1 MRWSNYYLMT
11 AREAPRDAE
20 VISHQLMARAGL
32 VRRLAAGIYT
42 MQPAG
47 WRTARKLMAI
57 VRREME
63 RAGAVELS
71 MPAIQPA
78 ELWEES
84 ERWFKY
90 GPELLRM
97 EDRHGRRFCFGPT
110 HEEVITDLVRRDV
123 KSYRQMPLNLFQIQT
138 KFRDEIR
145 PRFGLMR
152 GREFI
157 MKDAYSFDATEE
169 GLDRSYQAM
178 YAAYSRI
185 FEACGL
191 EYSVVEADQGTIGGS
206 SSHEFM
212 VLADTGESAVASCAA
227 CGYGAN
233 VERAEIGALPPPEQG
248 GGSGDGEA
256 RRVST
261 PGATTVAEVA
271 GMLEVDRALVVKTL
285 IYETDDG
292 LAAVAIRGDREVNE
306 VKLLNVLG
314 GLGLRLA
321 SAEQVAE
328 ATGGPLGFSGPVGLS
343 AEVRLVVD
351 ESARALAGFVCG
363 ANAGDEHLVSV
374 RWDRDV
380 ASARPLEWVD
390 VMTAE
395 AADPCP
401 RCSAGVLRISRGIEV
416 GHIFKLGTAYSEK
429 MNCTFTD
436 EQGKLRP
443 AEMGCY
449 GLGVGRTAAAA
460 IEQGHDDDGIV
471 WSAPLAP
478 FTVVLSSLDPGDGAV
493 SSAADGLYEELEAA
507 LAPGGFDVLYD
518 DRRERPGVKFKDAD
532 LVGFPVRVVV
542 GARSLRAGGAEV
554 SNRLDGEREV
564 VPLDGVAKTVLARV
578 MGARVC
584 SRGSSDPRIRP

>member
-20 VISHQLMARAGL
+20 VTSHQLMARAGL
-32 VRRLAAGIYT
+32 LRRLAAGIYT

-47 WRTARKLMAI
+47 WRTLRKLMGN

-63 RAGAVELS
+63 RAGAIELS

-84 ERWFKY
+84 ERWTKY
-90 GPELLRM
+90 GVELLRM

-110 HEEVITDLVRRDV
+110 HEEVVTDLVRRDV
-123 KSYRQMPLNLFQIQT
+123 KSYRQLPINLFQIQT

-152 GREFI
+152 GREFL
-157 MKDAYSFDATEE
+157 MKDAYSFDADEE
-169 GLDRSYQAM
+169 GLDRSYRAM
-178 YAAYSRI
+178 HAAYSRI

-191 EYSVVEADQGTIGGS
+191 EYSVVEADSGTIGGS

-233 VERAEIGALPPPEQG
+233 VERAETGELPVPDAG
-248 GGSGDGEA
+248 GGEA
-256 RRVST
+256 PKEVST
-261 PGATTVAEVA
+261 PGTTTVAQVA
-271 GMLEVDRALVVKTL
+271 ELLEVEPAQVVKTL

-321 SAEQVAE
+321 TAEQVE
-328 ATGGPLGFSGPVGLS
+328 AASGGPLGFSGPVGLP
-343 AEVRLVVD
+343 ADVRLVVD

-363 ANAGDEHLVSV
+363 ANSGDRHFASV

-380 ASARPLEWVD
+380 ASTRSVEWVD
-390 VMTAE
+390 VMTAVHG
-395 AADPCP
+395 DPCP
-401 RCSAGVLRISRGIEV
+401 RCSGGELRLSRGIEV
-416 GHIFKLGTAYSEK
+416 GHIFKLGTVYSEK

-436 EQGKLRP
+436 DSGRLQP
-443 AEMGCY
+443 MEMGCY
-449 GLGVGRTAAAA
+449 GLGIGRTAAAA
-460 IEQGHDDDGIV
+460 IEQGHDKDGII
-471 WSAPLAP
+471 WPKPLAP
-478 FTVVLSSLDPGDGAV
+478 FTVVLSSLDPGDEAV
-493 SSAADGLYEELEAA
+493 SSAADTLYEELVGA

-518 DRRERPGVKFKDAD
+518 DRAERPGVKFKDAD

-542 GARSLRAGGAEV
+542 GARSLANGGAEV
-554 SNRLDGEREV
+554 SNRSDGEREV
-564 VPLDGVAKTVLARV
+564 VALDEVAEDVLR
-578 MGARVC
+578 RL
-584 SRGSSDPRIRP
+584 

>member
-20 VISHQLMARAGL
+20 VISHQLMARSGL
-32 VRRLAAGIYT
+32 IRRLAAGIYT

-47 WRTARKLMAI
+47 WRTMRKLMAI

-78 ELWEES
+78 EIWEES
-84 ERWFKY
+84 ERWYKY
-90 GPELLRM
+90 GVELLRM

-110 HEEVITDLVRRDV
+110 HEEVVTDLVRRDV
-123 KSYRQMPLNLFQIQT
+123 KSYRQLPINLFQIQT

-157 MKDAYSFDATEE
+157 MKDAYSFDANEE
-169 GLDRSYQAM
+169 GLDRSYRAM
-178 YAAYSRI
+178 HAAYSRI

-191 EYSVVEADQGTIGGS
+191 EFSVVEADQGTIGGS

-233 VERAEIGALPPPEQG
+233 VERAEVGELATPAQA
-248 GGSGDGEA
+248 GDEA
-256 RRVST
+256 AREVET
-261 PGATTVAEVA
+261 PGTTTVAQVA
-271 GMLEVDRALVVKTL
+271 ELLDVEPARVVKTL
-285 IYETDDG
+285 IYDTDEG

-306 VKLLNVLG
+306 TKLLNVLG

-321 SAEQVAE
+321 TAEQVEA
-328 ATGGPLGFSGPVGLS
+328 ATGGPLGFSGPVGLP
-343 AEVRLVVD
+343 AGLRLVVD
-351 ESARALAGFVCG
+351 ESARQVAGFVCG
-363 ANAGDEHLVSV
+363 ANRGDRHFASVS
-374 RWDRDV
+374 WDRDV
-380 ASARPLEWVD
+380 ASARPIEWVD

-395 AADPCP
+395 ASDPCP
-401 RCSAGVLRISRGIEV
+401 RCSAGELRLSRGIEV

-436 EQGKLRP
+436 EHGRLHP

-449 GLGVGRTAAAA
+449 GLGIGRTAAAA
-460 IEQGHDDDGIV
+460 IEQGHDRDGIV
-471 WSAPLAP
+471 WPAPLAP
-478 FTVVLSSLDPGDGAV
+478 FAVVLSSLDPGDEAV
-493 SSAADGLYEELEAA
+493 RSAADSLYEKLVDT
-507 LAPGGFDVLYD
+507 LSTGGFDVLYD
-518 DRRERPGVKFKDAD
+518 DRAERPGVKFKDAD

-542 GARSLRAGGAEV
+542 GARSLKGGGAEV
-554 SNRLDGEREV
+554 SARGDGEREV
-564 VPLDGVAKTVLARV
+564 VALDQVSDVVL
-578 MGARVC
+578 GLL
-584 SRGSSDPRIRP
+584 G

>member
-20 VISHQLMARAGL
+20 VVSHQLMARAGL

-47 WRTARKLMAI
+47 WRTMRKLMAI

-84 ERWFKY
+84 GRWFKY
-90 GPELLRM
+90 GVELLRM

-110 HEEVITDLVRRDV
+110 HEEVVTDLVRRDV
-123 KSYRQMPLNLFQIQT
+123 KSYRQLPLNLFQIQT

-152 GREFI
+152 GREFL
-157 MKDAYSFDATEE
+157 MKDAYSFDADEE
-169 GLDRSYQAM
+169 GLDRSYRAM
-178 YAAYSRI
+178 HAAYSRI

-191 EYSVVEADQGTIGGS
+191 EYSVVEADQGAIGGS

-212 VLADTGESAVASCAA
+212 VLADTGESAIASCAV

-233 VERAEIGALPPPEQG
+233 VERAEVGALRQPPKAV
-248 GGSGDGEA
+248 GSAAGDGP

-285 IYETDDG
+285 IYEAEDG

-306 VKLLNVLG
+306 VKFLKELG

-343 AEVRLVVD
+343 PEVRLLVD

-363 ANAGDEHLVSV
+363 ANAGDEHFVSV

-380 ASARPLEWVD
+380 ESDRPLEWVD
-390 VMTAE
+390 VMTA
-395 AADPCP
+395 AATDPCP
-401 RCSAGVLRISRGIEV
+401 RCSAGELRISRGIEV
-416 GHIFKLGTAYSEK
+416 GHIFKLGAAYSER
-429 MNCTFTD
+429 MNCTFSD
-436 EQGKLRP
+436 ERGRLRP

-449 GLGVGRTAAAA
+449 GLGIGRTAAAA
-460 IEQGHDDDGIV
+460 IEQGHDADGIV
-471 WSAPLAP
+471 WPVPLSP
-478 FTVVLSSLDPGDGAV
+478 FTVVLSSLDPGDEAV
-493 SSAADGLYEELEAA
+493 RSAADRLYEELEAA

-542 GARSLRAGGAEV
+542 GGRSLRAGGAEV
-554 SNRLDGEREV
+554 SNRPDGKREV
-564 VPLDGVAKTVLARV
+564 VPLDRV
-578 MGARVC
+578 PEAALGRLGARAC
-584 SRGSSDPRIRP
+584 

>member
-248 GGSGDGEA
+248 GGSGNGEA

-328 ATGGPLGFSGPVGLS
+328 ATGGPLGFSGPVGL
-343 AEVRLVVD
+343 APEVRLVVD
-351 ESARALAGFVCG
+351 ESARPLAGFVCG

-429 MNCTFTD
+429 MNCTFSD

-478 FTVVLSSLDPGDGAV
+478 FTVVLSSLDPGDEAV
-493 SSAADGLYEELEAA
+493 RSAADGLYEELEAA

-578 MGARVC
+578 MGARVF
-584 SRGSSDPRIRP
+584 

>member
-1 MRWSNYYLMT
+1 MRWSNYYLVT

-20 VISHQLMARAGL
+20 VVSHQLMARAGL

-42 MQPAG
+42 LQPAG
-47 WRTARKLMAI
+47 WRTMRKLMGN

-63 RAGAVELS
+63 RSGAIELS

-90 GPELLRM
+90 GAELLRM

-110 HEEVITDLVRRDV
+110 HEEVVTDLVRRDV
-123 KSYRQMPLNLFQIQT
+123 KSYRQLPINLFQIQT

-157 MKDAYSFDATEE
+157 MKDAYSFDATQE
-169 GLDRSYQAM
+169 GLDRSYRAM
-178 YAAYSRI
+178 HAAYSRI

-191 EYSVVEADQGTIGGS
+191 EYSVVEADSGTIGGS

-233 VERAEIGALPPPEQG
+233 VERAEVGELSVTAADG
-248 GGSGDGEA
+248 GEA
-256 RRVST
+256 PREVAT
-261 PGATTVAEVA
+261 PGTTTVAQVA
-271 GMLEVDRALVVKTL
+271 ELLEVEPAQVVKTL

-306 VKLLNVLG
+306 VKLLNILG

-321 SAEQVAE
+321 TAEQVEA
-328 ATGGPLGFSGPVGLS
+328 ATGGPLGFSGPVGLPAS
-343 AEVRLVVD
+343 VRLVADKCV
-351 ESARALAGFVCG
+351 RPLAGFVCG
-363 ANAGDEHLVSV
+363 ANKGDRHFASV

-380 ASARPLEWVD
+380 ASTRPVEWVD
-390 VMTAE
+390 VMTAVHG
-395 AADPCP
+395 DPCP
-401 RCSAGVLRISRGIEV
+401 RCSAGELRLSRGIEV
-416 GHIFKLGTAYSEK
+416 GHIFKLGTTYSEK

-436 EQGKLRP
+436 GHGRLRP
-443 AEMGCY
+443 MEMGCY
-449 GLGVGRTAAAA
+449 GLGIGRTAAAA
-460 IEQGHDDDGIV
+460 IEQGHDRDGII
-471 WSAPLAP
+471 WPEPLAP
-478 FTVVLSSLDPGDGAV
+478 FTVVLSSLDPGDEAV
-493 SSAADGLYEELEAA
+493 RSAADSLYEELVDA
-507 LAPGGFDVLYD
+507 LAPAGFDVLYD
-518 DRRERPGVKFKDAD
+518 DRAERPGVKFKDAD
-532 LVGFPVRVVV
+532 LVGFPIRVVV
-542 GARSLRAGGAEV
+542 GARSLRGGGAEV
-554 SNRLDGEREV
+554 SNRQDGEREV
-564 VPLDGVAKTVLARV
+564 VPLDQVSGVVLARL
-578 MGARVC
+578 R
-584 SRGSSDPRIRP
+584 

>member
-1 MRWSNYYLMT
+1 MRWSDYYLIT

-20 VISHQLMARAGL
+20 VVSHRLMARAGL

-47 WRTARKLMAI
+47 WRTMRRLMAI

-84 ERWFKY
+84 GRWFKY
-90 GPELLRM
+90 GAELLRM

-123 KSYRQMPLNLFQIQT
+123 KSYRQMPLNLFQIQA

-157 MKDAYSFDATEE
+157 MKDAYSFDVDEE
-169 GLDRSYQAM
+169 GLDRSYRGM

-191 EYSVVEADQGTIGGS
+191 EYSVVEADQGAIGGS

-233 VERAEIGALPPPEQG
+233 VERAEIGALPPPAESG
-248 GGSGDGEA
+248 AGGDGP

-321 SAEQVAE
+321 SAEQVAR
-328 ATGGPLGFSGPVGLS
+328 ATGGPLGFSGPVGLPP
-343 AEVRLVVD
+343 EVRLAVD
-351 ESARALAGFVCG
+351 ESARALSGFVCG

-374 RWDRDV
+374 DWDRDV
-380 ASARPLEWVD
+380 AAARPLERVD

-395 AADPCP
+395 ASDPCP
-401 RCSAGVLRISRGIEV
+401 RCSAGELRISRGIEV

-436 EQGKLRP
+436 ERGRLRP

-449 GLGVGRTAAAA
+449 GLGIGRTAAAA

-471 WSAPLAP
+471 WPAPLAP
-478 FTVVLSSLDPGDGAV
+478 FTVVLSSLDPGNEAV

-554 SNRLDGEREV
+554 SNRADGEREV
-564 VPLDGVAKTVLARV
+564 VPLGEVPEAVLGRLPDAR
-578 MGARVC
+578 
-584 SRGSSDPRIRP
+584 IL

>member
-20 VISHQLMARAGL
+20 VTSHRLMARAGL
-32 VRRLAAGIYT
+32 LRRLAAGIYT

-47 WRTARKLMAI
+47 WRTLRKLMGN

-63 RAGAVELS
+63 RAGAIELS

-84 ERWFKY
+84 ERWTKY
-90 GPELLRM
+90 GVELLRM

-110 HEEVITDLVRRDV
+110 HEEVVTDLVRRDV
-123 KSYRQMPLNLFQIQT
+123 KSYRQLPINLFQIQT

-152 GREFI
+152 GREFL
-157 MKDAYSFDATEE
+157 MKDAYSFDADEE
-169 GLDRSYQAM
+169 GLDRSYRAM
-178 YAAYSRI
+178 HAAYSRI

-191 EYSVVEADQGTIGGS
+191 EYSVVEADSGTIGGS

-233 VERAEIGALPPPEQG
+233 VERAETGELPVPDAGGA
-248 GGSGDGEA
+248 EA
-256 RRVST
+256 LREVST
-261 PGATTVAEVA
+261 PGTTTVAQVA
-271 GMLEVDRALVVKTL
+271 ELLEVEPAQVVKTL

-321 SAEQVAE
+321 TAEQVEA
-328 ATGGPLGFSGPVGLS
+328 ATGGPLGFSGPVGLP
-343 AEVRLVVD
+343 ADVRLVVD

-363 ANAGDEHLVSV
+363 ANSGDRHFASV

-380 ASARPLEWVD
+380 ASARPVEWVD
-390 VMTAE
+390 VMTAVHG
-395 AADPCP
+395 DPCP
-401 RCSAGVLRISRGIEV
+401 RCSGGELRLSRGIEV
-416 GHIFKLGTAYSEK
+416 GHIFKLGTVYSEK

-436 EQGKLRP
+436 DSGRLQP
-443 AEMGCY
+443 MEMGCY
-449 GLGVGRTAAAA
+449 GLGIGRTAAAA
-460 IEQGHDDDGIV
+460 IEQGHDKDGII
-471 WSAPLAP
+471 WPKPLAP
-478 FTVVLSSLDPGDGAV
+478 FTVVLSSLDPGDEAV
-493 SSAADGLYEELEAA
+493 SSAADTLYEELVGA

-518 DRRERPGVKFKDAD
+518 DRAERPGVKFKDAD

-542 GARSLRAGGAEV
+542 GARSLANGGAEV
-554 SNRLDGEREV
+554 SNRSDGEREV
-564 VPLDGVAKTVLARV
+564 VALDEVAEDVVRRL
-578 MGARVC
+578 
-584 SRGSSDPRIRP
+584 

>member
-20 VISHQLMARAGL
+20 VVSHQLMARAGL

-84 ERWFKY
+84 GRWFKY
-90 GPELLRM
+90 GAELLRM

-123 KSYRQMPLNLFQIQT
+123 KSYRQLPLNLFQIQT

-157 MKDAYSFDATEE
+157 MKDAYSFDVDEE

-178 YAAYSRI
+178 YGAYSRI

-212 VLADTGESAVASCAA
+212 VLADTGESAIASCAA

-233 VERAEIGALPPPEQG
+233 VERAEIGALPQPAAAG
-248 GGSGDGEA
+248 DDDGDGP

-271 GMLEVDRALVVKTL
+271 GMLEVDSALVVKTL

-321 SAEQVAE
+321 SAEQVAA

-343 AEVRLVVD
+343 PEVRLVVD
-351 ESARALAGFVCG
+351 ESVRQLAGFVCG

-395 AADPCP
+395 ASDPCP
-401 RCSAGVLRISRGIEV
+401 RCSGGELRISRGIEV
-416 GHIFKLGTAYSEK
+416 GHIFKLGTAYSES

-436 EQGKLRP
+436 ERGRLRP

-449 GLGVGRTAAAA
+449 GLGIGRTAAAA
-460 IEQGHDDDGIV
+460 IEQGHDGDGIV
-471 WSAPLAP
+471 WPVPLAP
-478 FTVVLSSLDPGDGAV
+478 FTVVLSSLDPGDAAV
-493 SSAADGLYEELEAA
+493 CSAADGLYEELEAK

-554 SNRLDGEREV
+554 SNRQDGEREV
-564 VPLDGVAKTVLARV
+564 VPLDEVSGAVLGRLN
-578 MGARVC
+578 R
-584 SRGSSDPRIRP
+584 

>member
-1 MRWSNYYLMT
+1 MRWSNYYLTT

-20 VISHQLMARAGL
+20 AMSHRLMARAGF

-42 MQPAG
+42 VQPAG
-47 WRTARKLMAI
+47 WRTLRRLMAI

-63 RAGAVELS
+63 RSGAVELS
-71 MPAIQPA
+71 MPAVQPA

-84 ERWFKY
+84 GRWFKY
-90 GPELLRM
+90 GAELLRM
-97 EDRHGRRFCFGPT
+97 EDRNGRRFCFGPT
-110 HEEVITDLVRRDV
+110 HEEVVTDLVRRDV

-169 GLDRSYQAM
+169 GLDRSYRSM

-233 VERAEIGALPPPEQG
+233 VERAEVGALAPPGERG
-248 GGSGDGEA
+248 AGAGGDGP

-271 GMLEVDRALVVKTL
+271 SMLEVDEARVVKTL

-292 LAAVAIRGDREVNE
+292 LAAVAIRGDREANE

-343 AEVRLVVD
+343 PDVRLAVD
-351 ESARALAGFVCG
+351 ESALALDGFVCG
-363 ANAGDEHLVSV
+363 ANAGDEHLVEAN
-374 RWDRDV
+374 WERDV
-380 ASARPLEWVD
+380 AGARPLERVD
-390 VMTAE
+390 VLTAE
-395 AADPCP
+395 ASDPCP
-401 RCSAGVLRISRGIEV
+401 RCGGGVLRLSRGIEV
-416 GHIFKLGTAYSEK
+416 GHIFKLGTTYSEK

-436 EQGKLRP
+436 EKGRLRP

-471 WSAPLAP
+471 WPVPLAP
-478 FTVVLSSLDPGDGAV
+478 FTVVLSSLDPRDEAV
-493 SSAADGLYEELEAA
+493 RSAADGLYDELGAA

-542 GARSLRAGGAEV
+542 GARSLRNGGAEV
-554 SNRLDGEREV
+554 SSRQEGEREV
-564 VPLDGVAKTVLARV
+564 VPLDGVTEAVLGRL
-578 MGARVC
+578 
-584 SRGSSDPRIRP
+584 S

>member
-20 VISHQLMARAGL
+20 VVSHQLMARAGL

-42 MQPAG
+42 IQPAG
-47 WRTARKLMAI
+47 WRTMRKLMAI

-84 ERWFKY
+84 GRWFKY
-90 GPELLRM
+90 GAELLRM

-157 MKDAYSFDATEE
+157 MKDAYSFDADEE
-169 GLDRSYQAM
+169 GLDRNYQAM
-178 YAAYSRI
+178 YHAYSRI

-191 EYSVVEADQGTIGGS
+191 EYSVVEADQGAIGGS

-233 VERAEIGALPPPEQG
+233 VERAEIGELARPEA
-248 GGSGDGEA
+248 A
-256 RRVST
+256 RRRRRRTAQGLDAGRDKLSPRW
-261 PGATTVAEVA
+261 PGCWRWT
-271 GMLEVDRALVVKTL
+271 GPLVVKTL

-321 SAEQVAE
+321 SAEQVAA
-328 ATGGPLGFSGPVGLS
+328 ATGGPLGFSGPVSLS
-343 AEVRLVVD
+343 ADVRLVAD
-351 ESARALAGFVCG
+351 ESVRSLNGFVCG

-395 AADPCP
+395 ASDPCP
-401 RCSAGVLRISRGIEV
+401 RCSGGELRISRGIEV
-416 GHIFKLGTAYSEK
+416 GHIFKLGTAYSES

-436 EQGKLRP
+436 EQGRLRP

-449 GLGVGRTAAAA
+449 GLGIGRTAAAA

-471 WSAPLAP
+471 WPVPLSP
-478 FTVVLSSLDPGDGAV
+478 FTVVLSSLDPGDEAV
-493 SSAADGLYEELEAA
+493 RSAADGLYEELEAA

-554 SNRLDGEREV
+554 SNRQDGEREV
-564 VPLDGVAKTVLARV
+564 VPLDGVSDLVLGRLRQHV
-578 MGARVC
+578 
-584 SRGSSDPRIRP
+584 

>member
-20 VISHQLMARAGL
+20 VVSHQLMARAGL

-42 MQPAG
+42 VQPAG
-47 WRTARKLMAI
+47 WRTLRKLMAI

-63 RAGAVELS
+63 RSGAVELS

-78 ELWEES
+78 ELWKES
-84 ERWFKY
+84 GRWFRY
-90 GPELLRM
+90 GAELLRM
-97 EDRHGRRFCFGPT
+97 EDRHGRSFCFGPT

-123 KSYRQMPLNLFQIQT
+123 KSYRQLPLNLFQIQT

-169 GLDRSYQAM
+169 GLDRSYRTM
-178 YAAYSRI
+178 HGAYSRI

-191 EYSVVEADQGTIGGS
+191 DYSVVEADQGAIGGS

-233 VERAEIGALPPPEQG
+233 VERAESGALPPPAG
-248 GGSGDGEA
+248 SGSGDADGP

-261 PGATTVAEVA
+261 PGATSVAEVA
-271 GMLEVDRALVVKTL
+271 GMLEVDRASVVKTL

-292 LAAVAIRGDREVNE
+292 LAAVAVRGDREVNE
-306 VKLLNVLG
+306 VKLLNLLDG
-314 GLGLRLA
+314 PGLRLA
-321 SAEQVAE
+321 SPEQVAS
-328 ATGGPLGFSGPVGLS
+328 ATGGPLGFSGPVGLPP
-343 AEVRLVVD
+343 EVRLVVD
-351 ESARALAGFVCG
+351 ESARPLSGFVCG
-363 ANAGDEHLVSV
+363 ANAGDEHFVAV

-380 ASARPLEWVD
+380 ASTRSLEWVD
-390 VMTAE
+390 VLAVE
-395 AADPCP
+395 AADPCS
-401 RCSAGVLRISRGIEV
+401 RCSGGELRISRGIEV
-416 GHIFKLGTAYSEK
+416 GHIFKLGAAYSEK
-429 MNCTFTD
+429 MNCTFSD
-436 EQGKLRP
+436 EQGRLRP

-449 GLGVGRTAAAA
+449 GLGIGRTAAAA

-471 WSAPLAP
+471 WPQPLAP
-478 FTVVLSSLDPGDGAV
+478 FTVVLSSLDPDDEAV
-493 SSAADGLYEELEAA
+493 GSAADGLYEELGAA
-507 LAPGGFDVLYD
+507 LAPDGLDVLYD

-554 SNRLDGEREV
+554 SSRTDGAREV
-564 VPLDGVAKTVLARV
+564 VPIDGVTRAVLGRLRSPA
-578 MGARVC
+578 G
-584 SRGSSDPRIRP
+584 

>member
-1 MRWSNYYLMT
+1 MRWSKYYLMT

-20 VISHQLMARAGL
+20 VVSHRLMARAGL
-32 VRRLAAGIYT
+32 IRRLAAGIYT
-42 MQPAG
+42 LQPAG
-47 WRTARKLMAI
+47 WRTLRKLMAI

-84 ERWFKY
+84 QRWFKY
-90 GPELLRM
+90 GAELLRM

-123 KSYRQMPLNLFQIQT
+123 KSYRQLPLNLFQIQT

-169 GLDRSYQAM
+169 GLDRSYRAM
-178 YAAYSRI
+178 HAAYTRI

-191 EYSVVEADQGTIGGS
+191 EYSVVEADSGTIGGS

-233 VERAEIGALPPPEQG
+233 LERAEIGRIASPPAASG
-248 GGSGDGEA
+248 GAAPGEGPVA
-256 RRVST
+256 VAT
-261 PGATTVAEVA
+261 PGARTVAEVA
-271 GMLEVDRALVVKTL
+271 AMLEVAPSAITKTL
-285 IYETDDG
+285 IYVTDDG
-292 LAAVAIRGDREVNE
+292 GWVAVAIRGDREVNE
-306 VKLLNVLG
+306 VKLQNIVG
-314 GLGLRLA
+314 GLPPVLA
-321 SAEQVAE
+321 TPEQVAS
-328 ATGGPLGFSGPVGLS
+328 ATGGPLGFSGPVGLPP
-343 AEVRLVVD
+343 EVRLLVD
-351 ESARALAGFVCG
+351 ESARGLPTFVCG
-363 ANAGDEHLVSV
+363 ANRGDTHLASVS
-374 RWDRDV
+374 WTRDV
-380 ASARPLEWVD
+380 VGQRSVEWVD

-395 AADPCP
+395 ASDPCP
-401 RCSAGVLRISRGIEV
+401 RCSGGELRLSRGIEV
-416 GHIFKLGTAYSEK
+416 GHIFKLGTTYSER
-429 MNCTFTD
+429 MNCKFSD
-436 EQGKLRP
+436 ENGKLKP
-443 AEMGCY
+443 AIMGCY

-471 WSAPLAP
+471 WPEPLAP
-478 FTVVLSSLDPGDGAV
+478 FAVVLSSLDPGDDAV
-493 SSAADGLYEELEAA
+493 RKAADGLYEELSEA
-507 LAPGGFDVLYD
+507 LAPAGFDVLYD
-518 DRRERPGVKFKDAD
+518 DRTERPGVKFKDAD

-542 GARSLRAGGAEV
+542 GGRSLRAGGAEI
-554 SNRLDGEREV
+554 SRRSDGDREL
-564 VPLDGVAKTVLARV
+564 VPLGDVSATVRRLLA
-578 MGARVC
+578 G
-584 SRGSSDPRIRP
+584 

>member
-1 MRWSNYYLMT
+1 MRWSNYYLTT

-20 VISHQLMARAGL
+20 VVSHQLMARAGL
-32 VRRLAAGIYT
+32 LRRLASGIYT

-47 WRTARKLMAI
+47 WRTLRKLNAI
-57 VRREME
+57 VRREIE
-63 RAGAVELS
+63 RAGGIELS

-84 ERWFKY
+84 GRWTRY
-90 GPELLRM
+90 GVELLRM

-110 HEEVITDLVRRDV
+110 HEEVVTDLVRRDV
-123 KSYRQMPLNLFQIQT
+123 KSYRKLPVNLFQIQT

-157 MKDAYSFDATEE
+157 MKDAYSFDADEE
-169 GLDRSYQAM
+169 GLDRSYRAM
-178 YAAYSRI
+178 YAAYQRI

-191 EYSVVEADQGTIGGS
+191 EYSVVEADQGAIGGS

-233 VERAEIGALPPPEQG
+233 VERAETGELPAPTAG
-248 GGSGDGEA
+248 GDRGSGDGPT
-256 RRVST
+256 RVAT
-261 PGATTVAEVA
+261 PGAVTVAEVA
-271 GMLEVDRALVVKTL
+271 GMLEVERALVVKTL

-321 SAEQVAE
+321 SPDQVAT

-343 AEVRLVVD
+343 PEVRLVVD
-351 ESARALAGFVCG
+351 ESARPLTGFVCG
-363 ANAGDEHLVSV
+363 ANAGDEHLASV
-374 RWDRDV
+374 CWDRDV
-380 ASARPLEWVD
+380 ASARPVEWVD
-390 VMTAE
+390 VMTAVHG
-395 AADPCP
+395 DPCP
-401 RCSAGVLRISRGIEV
+401 RCGSGELRLSRGIEV
-416 GHIFKLGTAYSEK
+416 GHIFKLGTTYSEK

-436 EQGKLRP
+436 ENGRLQP
-443 AEMGCY
+443 MQMGCY

-460 IEQGHDDDGIV
+460 IEQGHDRDGIV
-471 WSAPLAP
+471 WPVPLAP
-478 FTVVLSSLDPGDGAV
+478 FTVVLSSLDPGDDAV
-493 SSAADGLYEELEAA
+493 RSAADKLYEELLGA
-507 LAPGGFDVLYD
+507 LSPGGFDVIYD

-554 SNRLDGEREV
+554 SSRARGEREV
-564 VPLDGVAKTVLARV
+564 VPLPGVRDAVLGLLPAA
-578 MGARVC
+578 G
-584 SRGSSDPRIRP
+584 

>member
-20 VISHQLMARAGL
+20 VVSHRLMARAGL
-32 VRRLAAGIYT
+32 LRRLAAGIYT
-42 MQPAG
+42 LQPAG
-47 WRTARKLMAI
+47 WRTLRKLMAI

-63 RAGAVELS
+63 RAGAIELS

-84 ERWFKY
+84 GRWFKY
-90 GPELLRM
+90 GAELLRM

-110 HEEVITDLVRRDV
+110 HEEVVTDLVRRDV
-123 KSYRQMPLNLFQIQT
+123 KSYRQLPINLFQIQT

-152 GREFI
+152 GREFL

-169 GLDRSYQAM
+169 SLDRSYRAM
-178 YAAYSRI
+178 HAAYSRI

-191 EYSVVEADQGTIGGS
+191 EYSVVEADSGTIGGS

-233 VERAEIGALPPPEQG
+233 LERAEVGELPV
-248 GGSGDGEA
+248 SGTDGGEA
-256 RRVST
+256 PREVTT
-261 PGATTVAEVA
+261 PGTTTVAQVA
-271 GMLEVDRALVVKTL
+271 ELLEVEPAQVVKTL
-285 IYETDDG
+285 IYATDDG

-306 VKLLNVLG
+306 VKLLNILG

-321 SAEQVAE
+321 TAEQVEA

-343 AEVRLVVD
+343 ADVRLVAC
-351 ESARALAGFVCG
+351 ESARPLAGFVCG
-363 ANAGDEHLVSV
+363 ANKGDRHFASV

-380 ASARPLEWVD
+380 ASTRPVEWVD
-390 VMTAE
+390 VMTA
-395 AADPCP
+395 AHGDPCP
-401 RCSAGVLRISRGIEV
+401 RCSGGELRLSRGIEV
-416 GHIFKLGTAYSEK
+416 GHIFKLGTTYSEK

-436 EQGKLRP
+436 EHGRLRP
-443 AEMGCY
+443 MAMGCY
-449 GLGVGRTAAAA
+449 GLGIGRTAAAA
-460 IEQGHDDDGIV
+460 IEQGHDRDGIIWPV
-471 WSAPLAP
+471 PLSP
-478 FTVVLSSLDPGDGAV
+478 FTVVLTSLDPGDEAV
-493 SSAADGLYEELEAA
+493 RSAADSLYEELMDV
-507 LAPGGFDVLYD
+507 LAPAGFDVLYD
-518 DRRERPGVKFKDAD
+518 DRAERPGVKFKDAD

-542 GARSLRAGGAEV
+542 GARSLANGGAEV
-554 SNRLDGEREV
+554 SNRQDGEREV
-564 VPLDGVAKTVLARV
+564 VPLDQVSGVVLARL
-578 MGARVC
+578 
-584 SRGSSDPRIRP
+584 

>member
-1 MRWSNYYLMT
+1 MRWSNYYLTT

-20 VISHQLMARAGL
+20 VVSHRLMARAGL

-47 WRTARKLMAI
+47 WRALRKLMAI

-78 ELWEES
+78 EIWEES
-84 ERWFKY
+84 GRWFKY
-90 GPELLRM
+90 GAELLRM

-110 HEEVITDLVRRDV
+110 HEEVVTDLVRRDV

-169 GLDRSYQAM
+169 GLDRSYRGM

-191 EYSVVEADQGTIGGS
+191 EYSVVEADQGAIGGS

-233 VERAEIGALPPPEQG
+233 VERAEIGVLPPPAEGAG
-248 GGSGDGEA
+248 GGDGP

-271 GMLEVDRALVVKTL
+271 GMLEVDRASVVKTL
-285 IYETDDG
+285 IYESDDG

-321 SAEQVAE
+321 SAERVAE

-343 AEVRLVVD
+343 PDVRLLVD
-351 ESARALAGFVCG
+351 ESARRLAGFVCG

-374 RWDRDV
+374 NWDRDV
-380 ASARPLEWVD
+380 AGARPLEWVD
-390 VMTAE
+390 AMTAE
-395 AADPCP
+395 AGDPCP
-401 RCSAGVLRISRGIEV
+401 RCGAGQLRISRGIEV

-436 EQGKLRP
+436 ERGKLRP

-471 WSAPLAP
+471 WPVPLAP
-478 FTVVLSSLDPGDGAV
+478 FSVVLSSLDPRDEAV
-493 SSAADGLYEELEAA
+493 RSAADALYAELEEA

-554 SNRLDGEREV
+554 SNRLDGKREV
-564 VPLDGVAKTVLARV
+564 VPLDGVPEAVVGRLSA
-578 MGARVC
+578 
-584 SRGSSDPRIRP
+584 

>member
-1 MRWSNYYLMT
+1 MRWSNYYLTT

-20 VISHQLMARAGL
+20 VVSHRLMARAGL

-47 WRTARKLMAI
+47 WRALRKLMAI

-78 ELWEES
+78 EIWEES
-84 ERWFKY
+84 GRWFKY
-90 GPELLRM
+90 GAELLRM

-110 HEEVITDLVRRDV
+110 HEEVVTDLVRRDV

-169 GLDRSYQAM
+169 GLDRSYRGM

-191 EYSVVEADQGTIGGS
+191 EYSVVEADQGAIGGS

-233 VERAEIGALPPPEQG
+233 VERAEIGVLPPPAEG
-248 GGSGDGEA
+248 AGDGDGP

-271 GMLEVDRALVVKTL
+271 GMLEVDRASVVKTL
-285 IYETDDG
+285 IYESDDG

-321 SAEQVAE
+321 SAERVAE

-343 AEVRLVVD
+343 PDVRLLVD
-351 ESARALAGFVCG
+351 ESARRLAGFVCG

-374 RWDRDV
+374 NWDRDV
-380 ASARPLEWVD
+380 AGARPLERVD
-390 VMTAE
+390 AMTAE
-395 AADPCP
+395 AGDPCP
-401 RCSAGVLRISRGIEV
+401 RCGAGQLRISRGIEV

-436 EQGKLRP
+436 EHGKLRP

-471 WSAPLAP
+471 WPVPLAP
-478 FTVVLSSLDPGDGAV
+478 FSVVLSSLDPRDEAV
-493 SSAADGLYEELEAA
+493 RSAADALYAKLEEA

-564 VPLDGVAKTVLARV
+564 VPLDGVPETVLGRLSA
-578 MGARVC
+578 
-584 SRGSSDPRIRP
+584 

>member
-20 VISHQLMARAGL
+20 VVSHQLMARAGL

-42 MQPAG
+42 LQPAG
-47 WRTARKLMAI
+47 WRTLRKLMAI

-63 RAGAVELS
+63 QAGAVELS

-84 ERWFKY
+84 GRWFKY
-90 GPELLRM
+90 GAELLRM

-123 KSYRQMPLNLFQIQT
+123 RSYRQLPLNLFQIQT

-169 GLDRSYQAM
+169 GLDRSYQKM
-178 YAAYSRI
+178 YRAYSRI
-185 FEACGL
+185 FEACGV

-212 VLADTGESAVASCAA
+212 VVADTGESAVASCVS

-233 VERAEIGALPPPEQG
+233 VERAAVGVLPPPAG
-248 GGSGDGEA
+248 PGPGDGP

-261 PGATTVAEVA
+261 PGAVAVAEVA
-271 GMLEVDRALVVKTL
+271 GILEVDTALVVKTL
-285 IYETDDG
+285 IYEADDRPV
-292 LAAVAIRGDREVNE
+292 AVAIRGDREVNE
-306 VKLLNVLG
+306 LKLLNLLG

-321 SAEQVAE
+321 AAEQVTAV
-328 ATGGPLGFSGPVGLS
+328 TGGPLGFSGPVGL
-343 AEVRLVVD
+343 APEVRLLAD
-351 ESARALAGFVCG
+351 ESVRPLSGFVCG
-363 ANAGDEHLVSV
+363 ANAGDQHLVSV
-374 RWDRDV
+374 SWDRDV
-380 ASARPLEWVD
+380 AATRPIEWVD
-390 VMTAE
+390 VAKAE
-395 AADPCP
+395 ASDPCP
-401 RCSAGVLRISRGIEV
+401 QCASGRLRISRGIEV
-416 GHIFKLGTAYSEK
+416 GHIFKLGTTYSEK

-436 EQGKLRP
+436 DRGRLQP

-460 IEQGHDDDGIV
+460 IEQGHDENGIV
-471 WSAPLAP
+471 WPQALAP
-478 FTVVLSSLDPGDGAV
+478 FTVVLGSLDPGDDAV
-493 SSAADGLYEELEAA
+493 SAAADRLYGELGEA
-507 LAPGGFDVLYD
+507 LASRGGDVLYD

-542 GARSLRAGGAEV
+542 GARSLRSGGAEV
-554 SNRLDGEREV
+554 SARREGHREV
-564 VPLDGVAKTVLARV
+564 VPLDSVTENVLARLN
-578 MGARVC
+578 
-584 SRGSSDPRIRP
+584 

>member
-1 MRWSNYYLMT
+1 
-11 AREAPRDAE
+11 
-20 VISHQLMARAGL
+20 
-32 VRRLAAGIYT
+32 
-42 MQPAG
+42 
-47 WRTARKLMAI
+47 
-57 VRREME
+57 
-63 RAGAVELS
+63 
-71 MPAIQPA
+71 
-78 ELWEES
+78 
-84 ERWFKY
+84 
-90 GPELLRM
+90 
-97 EDRHGRRFCFGPT
+97 
-110 HEEVITDLVRRDV
+110 
-123 KSYRQMPLNLFQIQT
+123 
-138 KFRDEIR
+138 
-145 PRFGLMR
+145 
-152 GREFI
+152 
-157 MKDAYSFDATEE
+157 MKDAYSFDVDEE

-178 YAAYSRI
+178 YGAYSRI

-212 VLADTGESAVASCAA
+212 VLADTGESAIASCAA

-233 VERAEIGALPPPEQG
+233 VERAEIGALPQPAAAG
-248 GGSGDGEA
+248 GDDGDGP

-321 SAEQVAE
+321 SAEQVAA

-343 AEVRLVVD
+343 PEVRLVVD
-351 ESARALAGFVCG
+351 ESARQLAGFVCG

-401 RCSAGVLRISRGIEV
+401 RCSGGQLRISRGIEV
-416 GHIFKLGTAYSEK
+416 GHIFKLGTAYSES

-436 EQGKLRP
+436 EQGRLRP

-449 GLGVGRTAAAA
+449 GLGIGRTAAAA
-460 IEQGHDDDGIV
+460 IEQGHDGDGIV
-471 WSAPLAP
+471 WPVPLAP
-478 FTVVLSSLDPGDGAV
+478 FTVVLSSLDPGDDAV
-493 SSAADGLYEELEAA
+493 RSAADGLYEELEAK

-554 SNRLDGEREV
+554 SNRQDGEREV
-564 VPLDGVAKTVLARV
+564 VPLDEVSGAVLGRLN
-578 MGARVC
+578 R
-584 SRGSSDPRIRP
+584 

>member
-1 MRWSNYYLMT
+1 MRWTDYYLMT

-20 VISHQLMARAGL
+20 VASHRLMARAGL

-47 WRTARKLMAI
+47 WRTMRKLMAI

-84 ERWFKY
+84 GRWFKY
-90 GPELLRM
+90 GAELLRM

-110 HEEVITDLVRRDV
+110 HEEVIVDLVRRDV

-157 MKDAYSFDATEE
+157 MKDAYSFDVDEE
-169 GLDRSYQAM
+169 GLDRSYRAM

-191 EYSVVEADQGTIGGS
+191 EYSVVEADQGAIGGS

-212 VLADTGESAVASCAA
+212 VLADTGESAVASCAS

-233 VERAEIGALPPPEQG
+233 VERAEIGALPRPAEARVAAD
-248 GGSGDGEA
+248 DGP

-261 PGATTVAEVA
+261 PAAVTVAEVA
-271 GMLEVDRALVVKTL
+271 GLLEVDRALVVKTL
-285 IYETDDG
+285 IYETDAG
-292 LAAVAIRGDREVNE
+292 PAAVAIRGDREVNE

-314 GLGLRLA
+314 GRGTRLA
-321 SAEQVAE
+321 SAEQVAK
-328 ATGGPLGFSGPVGLS
+328 ATGGPPGFSGPVGLS
-343 AEVRLVVD
+343 PDVRLVVD
-351 ESARALAGFVCG
+351 ESARQLSGFVCG

-380 ASARPLEWVD
+380 ASGRPLEWVD

-395 AADPCP
+395 ASDPCP
-401 RCSAGVLRISRGIEV
+401 RCGAGELRISRGIEV
-416 GHIFKLGTAYSEK
+416 GHIFKLGAAYSER
-429 MNCTFTD
+429 MNCTFSD
-436 EQGKLRP
+436 QQGRPRP

-449 GLGVGRTAAAA
+449 GLGIGRTAAAA
-460 IEQGHDDDGIV
+460 IEQGHDEDGIV
-471 WSAPLAP
+471 WPQPLAP
-478 FTVVLSSLDPGDGAV
+478 FTVVLSSLDPGDEAV
-493 SSAADGLYEELEAA
+493 RLAADGLYEELEAA

-532 LVGFPVRVVV
+532 LLGFPVRVVV

-554 SNRLDGEREV
+554 SNRVDAEREV
-564 VPLDGVAKTVLARV
+564 VPLAQVAETVVARL
-578 MGARVC
+578 
-584 SRGSSDPRIRP
+584 RP

>member
-32 VRRLAAGIYT
+32 IRRLAAGIYT
-42 MQPAG
+42 LQPAG
-47 WRTARKLMAI
+47 WRTMRKLMGI

-63 RAGAVELS
+63 RAGAIELS

-78 ELWEES
+78 EIWEES
-84 ERWFKY
+84 ERWYKY
-90 GPELLRM
+90 GVELLRM

-110 HEEVITDLVRRDV
+110 HEEVVTDLVRRDV
-123 KSYRQMPLNLFQIQT
+123 KSYRQLPINLFQIQT

-169 GLDRSYQAM
+169 GLDRSYRAM
-178 YAAYSRI
+178 HAAYSRI

-191 EYSVVEADQGTIGGS
+191 EFSVVEADQGTIGGS

-212 VLADTGESAVASCAA
+212 VLANTGESAVASCAA

-233 VERAEIGALPPPEQG
+233 VERAEVGELATPAQA
-248 GGSGDGEA
+248 GDEA
-256 RRVST
+256 AREVTT
-261 PGATTVAEVA
+261 PGTTTVAQVA
-271 GMLEVDRALVVKTL
+271 ELLEVEPARVVKTL
-285 IYETDDG
+285 IYDTDDG

-306 VKLLNVLG
+306 TKLLNVLG

-321 SAEQVAE
+321 SAEQVEA
-328 ATGGPLGFSGPVGLS
+328 ATGGPLGFSGPVGLP
-343 AEVRLVVD
+343 AGLRLVVD
-351 ESARALAGFVCG
+351 ESARSLAGFVCG
-363 ANAGDEHLVSV
+363 ANKGDRHFTSVS
-374 RWDRDV
+374 WDRDV
-380 ASARPLEWVD
+380 AGARPIEWSD

-395 AADPCP
+395 ASDPCP
-401 RCSAGVLRISRGIEV
+401 RCSAGVLRLSRGIEV

-436 EQGKLRP
+436 EHGRLVP
-443 AEMGCY
+443 MEMGCY
-449 GLGVGRTAAAA
+449 GLGIGRTAAAA
-460 IEQGHDDDGIV
+460 IEQGHDRDGIV
-471 WSAPLAP
+471 WPAPLAP
-478 FTVVLSSLDPGDGAV
+478 FSVVLSSLDPGNEAV
-493 SSAADGLYEELEAA
+493 RSAADALYEELGAA
-507 LAPGGFDVLYD
+507 LSPGGFDVLYD
-518 DRRERPGVKFKDAD
+518 DRPERPGVKFKDAD

-542 GARSLRAGGAEV
+542 GARSLKAGGSEV
-554 SNRLDGEREV
+554 SARGDGEREV
-564 VPLDGVAKTVLARV
+564 VPLDQVSDVVL
-578 MGARVC
+578 GLL
-584 SRGSSDPRIRP
+584 G

>member
-20 VISHQLMARAGL
+20 VISHQLMARSGL

-42 MQPAG
+42 MQPTG
-47 WRTARKLMAI
+47 WRTLRKLMAI
-57 VRREME
+57 VRRRME

-84 ERWFKY
+84 GRWARY
-90 GPELLRM
+90 GVELLRM

-110 HEEVITDLVRRDV
+110 HEEVVTDLVRRDV
-123 KSYRQMPLNLFQIQT
+123 KSYRQLPINLFQIQT

-152 GREFI
+152 GREFL
-157 MKDAYSFDATEE
+157 MKDAYSFDADEE
-169 GLDRSYQAM
+169 GLDRSYRSM
-178 YAAYSRI
+178 HAAYSRI

-191 EYSVVEADQGTIGGS
+191 EYSVVEADQGAIGGS

-233 VERAEIGALPPPEQG
+233 VERAEVGELPAPPAG
-248 GGSGDGEA
+248 RGEA
-256 RRVST
+256 PIEVST
-261 PGATTVAEVA
+261 PGTTTVAQVA
-271 GMLEVDRALVVKTL
+271 ELLEVKPAQVVKTL

-321 SAEQVAE
+321 TAGQVEA

-343 AEVRLVVD
+343 ADVRLVAD
-351 ESARALAGFVCG
+351 RSARALAGFVCG
-363 ANAGDEHLVSV
+363 ANRGDRHFASV

-380 ASARPLEWVD
+380 ASTRPVERVD
-390 VMTAE
+390 VVTAVHG
-395 AADPCP
+395 DPCP
-401 RCSAGVLRISRGIEV
+401 RCSGGELRLSRGIEV
-416 GHIFKLGTAYSEK
+416 GHIFKLGTTYSEK

-436 EQGKLRP
+436 DGGRLRP
-443 AEMGCY
+443 MEMGCY
-449 GLGVGRTAAAA
+449 GLGIGRTAAAA
-460 IEQGHDDDGIV
+460 IEQGHDRNGII
-471 WSAPLAP
+471 WPKPLAP
-478 FTVVLSSLDPGDGAV
+478 FTVVLCSLDPGAEPV
-493 SSAADGLYEELEAA
+493 RSAADGLYGELVDR
-507 LAPGGFDVLYD
+507 LAPAGFDVLYD
-518 DRRERPGVKFKDAD
+518 DRAERPGVKFKDAD

-542 GARSLRAGGAEV
+542 GARSLANGGAEV
-554 SNRLDGEREV
+554 SNRSGGEREV
-564 VPLDGVAKTVLARV
+564 VALDE
-578 MGARVC
+578 VC
-584 SRGSSDPRIRP
+584 EAVVGRLQR

>member
-1 MRWSNYYLMT
+1 MRWSDYYLMT

-32 VRRLAAGIYT
+32 IRRLAAGIYT
-42 MQPAG
+42 LQPAG
-47 WRTARKLMAI
+47 WRTMRKLMAI

-78 ELWEES
+78 EIWEES
-84 ERWFKY
+84 ERWYKY
-90 GPELLRM
+90 GVELLRM

-110 HEEVITDLVRRDV
+110 HEEVVTDLVRRDV
-123 KSYRQMPLNLFQIQT
+123 KSYRQLPINLFQIQT

-169 GLDRSYQAM
+169 GLDRSYRAM
-178 YAAYSRI
+178 HAAYSRI

-191 EYSVVEADQGTIGGS
+191 EFSVVEADQGTIGGS

-233 VERAEIGALPPPEQG
+233 VERAEIGTLKPPA
-248 GGSGDGEA
+248 SGDGDGP

-261 PGATTVAEVA
+261 PGATTVTQVAEL
-271 GMLEVDRALVVKTL
+271 LEVDQALVVKTL
-285 IYETDDG
+285 IYDTDDG

-321 SAEQVAE
+321 SAEQVAQS
-328 ATGGPLGFSGPVGLS
+328 TGGPLGFSGPVGLS
-343 AEVRLVVD
+343 PDVRLVVD
-351 ESARALAGFVCG
+351 ESARSLTDFVCG
-363 ANAGDEHLVSV
+363 AGRGDEHLTSV

-380 ASARPLEWVD
+380 ASARPIEWSD

-395 AADPCP
+395 ASDPCP
-401 RCSAGVLRISRGIEV
+401 RCSAGVLRLSRGIEV

-436 EQGKLRP
+436 ERGRLVP
-443 AEMGCY
+443 MEMGCY
-449 GLGVGRTAAAA
+449 GLGIGRTAAAA
-460 IEQGHDDDGIV
+460 IEQGHDRDGIV
-471 WSAPLAP
+471 WPAPLAP
-478 FTVVLSSLDPGDGAV
+478 FSVVLSSLDPGNEAV
-493 SSAADGLYEELEAA
+493 RSAADALYEELGAA
-507 LAPGGFDVLYD
+507 LSPGGFDVLYD
-518 DRRERPGVKFKDAD
+518 DRPERPGVKFKDAD

-542 GARSLRAGGAEV
+542 GARSLKAGGAEV
-554 SNRLDGEREV
+554 SARGDGEREV
-564 VPLDGVAKTVLARV
+564 VPLDRVSDVVLGLLR
-578 MGARVC
+578 
-584 SRGSSDPRIRP
+584 

>member
-248 GGSGDGEA
+248 GGSGNGEA

-261 PGATTVAEVA
+261 PGSDHGGRGRRDARRST
-271 GMLEVDRALVVKTL
+271 GPLVVKTL

-343 AEVRLVVD
+343 PDVRLVVD
-351 ESARALAGFVCG
+351 ESARALSGFVCG

-374 RWDRDV
+374 QWDRDV
-380 ASARPLEWVD
+380 ASARPRRTGRRDDGRGRRPLPALQRRRTPHLAGHRGRPHLQAGHGLLRED
-390 VMTAE
+390 ELHLHRRAGETPPGG
-395 AADPCP
+395 DGLLRP
-401 RCSAGVLRISRGIEV
+401 RCRPQRRRRRSSRATTT
-416 GHIFKLGTAYSEK
+416 TASS
-429 MNCTFTD
+429 
-436 EQGKLRP
+436 GPRRLRP
-443 AEMGCY
+443 SRSCSVRSTPA
-449 GLGVGRTAAAA
+449 T
-460 IEQGHDDDGIV
+460 
-471 WSAPLAP
+471 
-478 FTVVLSSLDPGDGAV
+478 
-493 SSAADGLYEELEAA
+493 
-507 LAPGGFDVLYD
+507 
-518 DRRERPGVKFKDAD
+518 RP
-532 LVGFPVRVVV
+532 
-542 GARSLRAGGAEV
+542 
-554 SNRLDGEREV
+554 
-564 VPLDGVAKTVLARV
+564 
-578 MGARVC
+578 
-584 SRGSSDPRIRP
+584 

>member
-20 VISHQLMARAGL
+20 VVSHRLMARAGL
-32 VRRLAAGIYT
+32 LRRLAAGIYT

-47 WRTARKLMAI
+47 WRTLRKLMGI
-57 VRREME
+57 VRRQME
-63 RAGAVELS
+63 RAGAIELS

-84 ERWFKY
+84 ERWYKY
-90 GPELLRM
+90 GVELLRM

-110 HEEVITDLVRRDV
+110 HEEVVTDLVRRDV
-123 KSYRQMPLNLFQIQT
+123 KSYRQLPINLFQIQT

-152 GREFI
+152 GREFL
-157 MKDAYSFDATEE
+157 MKDAYSFDADEE
-169 GLDRSYQAM
+169 GLDRSYRSM
-178 YAAYSRI
+178 HAAYSRI

-233 VERAEIGALPPPEQG
+233 VERAEVGELPVPAAG
-248 GGSGDGEA
+248 GGEA
-256 RRVST
+256 PKEVST
-261 PGATTVAEVA
+261 PGTTTVAQVA
-271 GMLEVDRALVVKTL
+271 EALDVAPAQVVKTL

-321 SAEQVAE
+321 TAEQVE
-328 ATGGPLGFSGPVGLS
+328 TATGGPLGFSGPVGLS
-343 AEVRLVVD
+343 ADVRLVAD
-351 ESARALAGFVCG
+351 ESTRPLAGFVCG
-363 ANAGDEHLVSV
+363 ANSGDRHFVSV
-374 RWDRDV
+374 RWDRDI
-380 ASARPLEWVD
+380 ASTRPVEWVD
-390 VMTAE
+390 VMTAVHG
-395 AADPCP
+395 DPCP
-401 RCSAGVLRISRGIEV
+401 RCGGGELRLSRGIEV
-416 GHIFKLGTAYSEK
+416 GHIFKLGAAYSEK

-436 EQGKLRP
+436 ENGRLQP
-443 AEMGCY
+443 MEMGCY
-449 GLGVGRTAAAA
+449 GLGIGRTAAAA
-460 IEQGHDDDGIV
+460 IEQGHDRDGIV
-471 WSAPLAP
+471 WPVPLAP
-478 FTVVLSSLDPGDGAV
+478 FTVVLSSLDPGDDAV
-493 SSAADGLYEELEAA
+493 RSAADRLYEELADA
-507 LAPGGFDVLYD
+507 LAPAGCDVLYD
-518 DRRERPGVKFKDAD
+518 DRAERPGVKFKDAD

-542 GARSLRAGGAEV
+542 GARSLANGGAEV
-554 SNRLDGEREV
+554 SNRSEGEREV
-564 VPLDGVAKTVLARV
+564 VALDEVSGVVLGRLGQHV
-578 MGARVC
+578 
-584 SRGSSDPRIRP
+584 